1 MASVLAVAATKGG
14 VGKTT
19 IAAAIACE
27 AMRRGK
33 RVALIDVDPQQS
45 LKRWHEERGK
55 NEPELVK
62 PDKYIERT
70 VARLQRDSW
79 DIIIIDTPPGTITI
93 TESVVAVAD
102 LVLVP
107 LRASPIDV
115 LALDAIKDVIALHE
129 KPCVFLLNATTPR
142 SDLVEG
148 TRLVLGKAGDVAGV
162 EIANRLVYAS
172 AMITGRTAAEVEPSG
187 AAAAEVAAL
196 YGDIEK
202 RLQRAQKT
210 KAAKAG
216 RS

>member
-1 MASVLAVAATKGG
+1 
-14 VGKTT
+14 
-19 IAAAIACE
+19 
-27 AMRRGK
+27 
-33 RVALIDVDPQQS
+33 
-45 LKRWHEERGK
+45 
-55 NEPELVK
+55 
-62 PDKYIERT
+62 
-70 VARLQRDSW
+70 
-79 DIIIIDTPPGTITI
+79 
-93 TESVVAVAD
+93 VVAVAD

-187 AAAAEVAAL
+187 AAAAEVSAL

-202 RLQRAQKT
+202 RLQRAQKS
-210 KAAKAG
+210 KPAKTA